1 MKNFF
6 ARLINSR
13 VRELEDSLFLA
24 EKKYE
29 EKAEEAADM
38 RERYFKAMCAWNYAI
53 EKIQKRDR
61 EILELKEKLAAQ
73 FQKNEKYISFYLEEM
88 EKRAPN
94 V

>member
-6 ARLINSR
+6 ASLINSR
-13 VRELEDSLFLA
+13 IRELEDSLFLA

-29 EKAEEAADM
+29 EKAGEAEEM
-38 RERYFKAMCAWNYAI
+38 RDRFFKTARAWYEAM
-53 EKIQKRDR
+53 EKIQEKDR

-88 EKRAPN
+88 EKRTQN
-94 V
+94 D

>member
-6 ARLINSR
+6 ASLINSR
-13 VRELEDSLFLA
+13 IQELEDSLFLV

-29 EKAEEAADM
+29 EKVEEAAEM
-38 RERYFKAMCAWNYAI
+38 RDRYFKIKCSLNDAI
-53 EKIQKRDR
+53 EKIREKDR

-88 EKRAPN
+88 EKRSISN
-94 V
+94 

>member
-6 ARLINSR
+6 ARLISSR
-13 VRELEDSLFLA
+13 IRELEDSLFLA

-29 EKAEEAADM
+29 EKTEEVAEM
-38 RERYFKAMCAWNYAI
+38 RERYFNIKCLFNDAI
-53 EKIQKRDR
+53 VQIRERDR

>member
-6 ARLINSR
+6 ASLINSR
-13 VRELEDSLFLA
+13 IRELEDSLFLA

-29 EKAEEAADM
+29 EETEEVVKM
-38 RERYFKAMCAWNYAI
+38 RKEYFKAVCSWNSAL
-53 EKIQKRDR
+53 EKIREQDK

-73 FQKNEKYISFYLEEM
+73 FQKNEKYLSFYLEEM
-88 EKRAPN
+88 EKRTPN

>member
-6 ARLINSR
+6 TRLINSR
-13 VRELEDSLFLA
+13 IQELEDSLFLA

-29 EKAEEAADM
+29 EKTEEAMEM
-38 RERYFKAMCAWNYAI
+38 RDRYFKAMRSWNSAL
-53 EKIQKRDR
+53 EKIREQDK

-88 EKRAPN
+88 EKRSLSN
-94 V
+94 